1 MSDTQQELSVES
13 NSDIIKVMP
22 ANLSFNGLTQD
33 EINYFTFILASFD
46 EKAQSQILHLI
57 EEQVIFVRIN
67 CDLQLEIKTNLA

>member
-1 MSDTQQELSVES
+1 MSDTQQELSGES

-33 EINYFTFILASFD
+33 EINYFIFILTSFD
-46 EKAQSQILHLI
+46 EKAQPQILHLI
-57 EEQVIFVRIN
+57 EEQIIFVRIN